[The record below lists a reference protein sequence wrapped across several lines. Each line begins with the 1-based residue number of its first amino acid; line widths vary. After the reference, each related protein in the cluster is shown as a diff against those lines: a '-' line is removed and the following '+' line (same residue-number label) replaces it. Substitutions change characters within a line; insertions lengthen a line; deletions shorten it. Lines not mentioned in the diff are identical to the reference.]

1 MHNGFPPTKHTEK
14 VQVLKLTIST
24 KLSFQKILS
33 KRIQEK
39 KSKMKYRQES
49 EVGVDIKV
57 VAELIDSMDLPQSP
71 KVNVGQLKSLHEPK
85 IQY

>member
-1 MHNGFPPTKHTEK
+1 
-14 VQVLKLTIST
+14 
-24 KLSFQKILS
+24 
-33 KRIQEK
+33 
-39 KSKMKYRQES
+39 MKYRQES